1 MRERL
6 FLVAAIAA
14 ALPSLAAAAS
24 GDWTKD
30 ATQYDRR
37 RLEQL
42 NQAWTE
48 ALSEARRGGHARELS
63 AQGPLFKP
71 DAGLRRPEPAPGL
84 YRCRTFKL
92 GGNLP
97 YVAYGWFKCRVELT
111 PGGDMLLRKTTGSQR
126 QSGNLYPD
134 GPRRQVFLGAVAW
147 GDEKPLAYRQNVER
161 DQAGV
166 LERIGQNRWRLA
178 LPYPKQ
184 ESKLDVIE
192 LRK

>member
-6 FLVAAIAA
+6 FLIAAVVA
-14 ALPSLAAAAS
+14 ALPLCAHAAS
-24 GDWTKD
+24 GDWRKD
-30 ATQYDRR
+30 AVQLDRR
-37 RLEQL
+37 RIERLD
-42 NQAWTE
+42 QAWTQ
-48 ALSEARRGGHARELS
+48 ALDEARSGGHARDL
-63 AQGPLFKP
+63 AVQGALFKP
-71 DAGLRRPEPAPGL
+71 DAALKRPQPAPGT

-97 YVAYGWFKCRVELT
+97 YAAYGWFTCRVELT

-134 GPRRQVFLGAVAW
+134 SPRRQIFLGAVAW
-147 GDEKPLAYRQNVER
+147 GSEEPLAYRQNVER

-184 ESKLDVIE
+184 ESTLDVIE